1 MIRPFLDLLPSY
13 PVYKF
18 LYLVPVICLQ
28 ENAFG
33 FNIYLESLF
42 GKGTP
47 GAALQVS
54 LKIDGFLPV
63 SESNRSFYMPGFI
76 FRSMRDVPGIMRLQA
91 GIKVL
96 RKTDIESFLIDL

>member
-33 FNIYLESLF
+33 FNIYLESLL

-47 GAALQVS
+47 GGALKVS
-54 LKIDGFLPV
+54 LKIDGFLPG

-76 FRSMRDVPGIMRLQA
+76 FRSMRDVPGIMRL
-91 GIKVL
+91 
-96 RKTDIESFLIDL
+96 